1 MNKAQPTACAATRD
15 IWNPANEGHTGVTLP
30 LRMRE
35 RRLLLLLGDASMLFL
50 AAIAALQA
58 WAWVRGD
65 ASAPLALAQQYWPWL
80 ATSGTT
86 WLAFWA
92 AAGAYDLR
100 LAGRWRATAP
110 RVVAATGG
118 CALGYFLL
126 FFALSTPPYAL
137 RSLPPLPRLQPL
149 RLLPTMFIALSA
161 MATLGW
167 RTVYTLA
174 LSNQRFTRR
183 TLIVGAGWAGRT
195 VAEALRHH
203 ADSTYQVVGFV
214 DDDPRK
220 QHTVVQP
227 AAGAS
232 DRGDDSQPSA
242 LAVLG
247 DHASLPALL
256 VEHQVST
263 IVLAVTHDIDAQLFA
278 TLMDCL
284 ALGVEIIPMPLLYE
298 ELTGRVPVEHVG
310 TNWYVALPLHHP
322 GTSGLWPL
330 AKRLIDLAISAVALP
345 FLALLVPAIAFAIR
359 LDSPGP
365 VFYSQERVGKAGR
378 IFRLYKFRTMIT
390 DAEKHGAAWAQEND
404 PRVTRV
410 GRVLRRMH
418 LDELPQLYN
427 ILRGDMSL
435 VGPRP
440 ERPEFVAQLEGEIP
454 FYRLRHAVRP
464 GAAGWALIHQGYGA
478 SKEDALIKLQYDLYY
493 IKHQSLW
500 LDAEILIKTALAMLA
515 LRGR

>member
-1 MNKAQPTACAATRD
+1 MNKVQPTAYTAAGH
-15 IWNPANEGHTGVTLP
+15 ISNPAREAHARATLP

-35 RRLLLLLGDASMLFL
+35 RRLLLLLGDASMLLL
-50 AAIAALQA
+50 AGVAALRA
-58 WAWVRGD
+58 WAWIRGD
-65 ASAPLALAQQYWPWL
+65 ASGALALAQRHWPWL
-80 ATSGTT
+80 ATSGAA
-86 WLAFWA
+86 WLAVWA

-100 LAGRWRATAP
+100 LAARLRATAP
-110 RVVAATGG
+110 RLAAAGG
-118 CALGYFLL
+118 GWALGYFLL

-137 RSLPPLPRLQPL
+137 RSLQLLPRLQPL
-149 RLLPTMFIALSA
+149 RLLPTLFVALTA
-161 MATLGW
+161 VATLGW
-167 RTVYTLA
+167 RTLYALTLT
-174 LSNQRFTRR
+174 NHRFTRR

-195 VAEALRHH
+195 IAQALRRH
-203 ADSTYQVVGFV
+203 ADSYQVVGFI

-220 QHTVVQP
+220 QLRAVQP
-227 AAGAS
+227 AASAS
-232 DRGDDSQPSA
+232 DPDDDPQPA
-242 LAVLG
+242 AFRVLG
-247 DHASLPALL
+247 DHASLAALIA
-256 VEHQVST
+256 EHQVST
-263 IVLAVTHDIDAQLFA
+263 LVLAVTHDIDAQLFA

-310 TNWYVALPLHHP
+310 DNWYVALPLHHP
-322 GTSGLWPL
+322 GTGGLWPL
-330 AKRLIDLAISAVALP
+330 AKRLIDVVLSAVALLP
-345 FLALLVPAIAFAIR
+345 LALLLPFVALAIT

-365 VFYSQERVGKAGR
+365 VFYSQERVGKAGKVFR
-378 IFRLYKFRTMIT
+378 IYKFRTMVT
-390 DAEKHGAAWAQEND
+390 DAEKNGAAWAQEDD

-410 GRVLRRMH
+410 GRFLRRTH

-427 ILRGDMSL
+427 ILRGDMSI

-440 ERPEFVAQLEGEIP
+440 ERPEFVAQLEREIP

-478 SKEDALIKLQYDLYY
+478 SKEDALLKLQYDLYY

-500 LDAEILIKTALAMLA
+500 LDAEILLKTVLTMLS